1 MVVVYDLFIACS
13 LVVILWRLLFVN
25 VVLVVV
31 VMFVTTCVSIHL
43 THIVNTNVDPSW
55 YLTD

>member
-1 MVVVYDLFIACS
+1 MVVVHDLFIACS

-31 VMFVTTCVSIHL
+31 VIMTVIVCDDLCIHSPY
-43 THIVNTNVDPSW
+43 THI
-55 YLTD
+55 L